1 MLIKLVPKYN
11 YLGGIVVNVTVKNIT
26 INAMGI
32 ALFVVLTL
40 CIQVPVFE
48 NYYLCLGYVAM
59 TAYCYIVGV
68 TSGTIVGTIG
78 VIIYC
83 LLTSGLR
90 GMPGWAVGNLFLG
103 IIMGITFKY
112 TKKLNNKYVEIII
125 SSIIVIIGTGVAML
139 IIKSD
144 IEAHLYMQ
152 PFWLRVTKN
161 VYAFVADAFMI
172 IISIP
177 LCRFLEPK
185 FRQIINK

>member
-1 MLIKLVPKYN
+1 MNATI
-11 YLGGIVVNVTVKNIT
+11 KNIT

-32 ALFVVLTL
+32 ALFVVLSL

-59 TAYCYIVGV
+59 TAYCYIVSV

-78 VIIYC
+78 VVLYC

-103 IIMGITFKY
+103 IIMGLTFKY
-112 TKKLNNKYVEIII
+112 TKNLSNKYVETII
-125 SSIIVIIGTGVAML
+125 SSIIIIIGTGVAML

-161 VYAFVADAFMI
+161 VYAFVADTFMI

-177 LCRFLEPK
+177 LCRFLEPR